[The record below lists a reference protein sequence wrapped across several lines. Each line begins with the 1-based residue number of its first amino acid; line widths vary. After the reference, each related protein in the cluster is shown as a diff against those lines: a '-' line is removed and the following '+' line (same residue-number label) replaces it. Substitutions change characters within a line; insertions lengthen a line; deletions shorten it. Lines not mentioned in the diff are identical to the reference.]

1 MISTNIIMKR
11 IQLSIVFT
19 LLLALLIA
27 CSNANNSSNSND
39 LAANLTL
46 PIIKET
52 KGLKQLYVNN
62 EPFLIIGAELLNSSS
77 SSIDHMKD
85 IWAHIK
91 SLNVNTVFL
100 PVSWQQFEPEEGAF
114 DYSLI
119 DSHLKSAHDNN
130 LKLVILWFGSWKNGE
145 SHYTPDWVKTN
156 MERFPRMLF
165 KNRKISTTISNINRN
180 CLNADLTA
188 YKKLMERIVQ
198 VDKHGTVLM
207 MQIENEVGL
216 LGSTRDFSLEATKL
230 FEQQV
235 PGELIKYISNNLNK
249 LEPNFYAPFVNNGSK
264 TQGTW
269 EEVFGKSPN
278 TDEIFMAWNYAK
290 YINELAKAGKAIYN
304 LPTYVNAWDASGGNL
319 IPGVWPSGGPNY
331 LMLDIWQAG
340 APDIDVLANDNYS
353 TTFGL
358 SAANFVHNK
367 NPLLVPEACAI
378 WMNDTLS
385 AVSKAFFCFGHFKA
399 MGFSPFGI
407 DHHIYHS
414 NHPIKKAY
422 EVLDNLR
429 PLITKAQVE
438 DKINGFMEGDNASP
452 VSFQLGD
459 FIFKPGYDLQKNSL
473 IKGYGLIIQ
482 ISEDEFIV
490 SGNACHVGYDSG
502 DSSKPNSQLLSVE
515 EGKFVDGKWVKKR
528 TLNGDEFG
536 IKLPP
541 NPYNIASDV
550 YLDDISILKIKL
562 FKY

>member
-1 MISTNIIMKR
+1 MNIMKR
-11 IQLSIVFT
+11 IQLSLVFT
-19 LLLALLIA
+19 LLLALLTT
-27 CSNANNSSNSND
+27 NNKANNSSKPD
-39 LAANLTL
+39 DTL

-52 KGLKQLYVNN
+52 NGVKQLYVNN
-62 EPFLIIGAELLNSSS
+62 EPFLIIGAELLNSSA
-77 SSIDHMKD
+77 SSIEHMKD
-85 IWAHIK
+85 IWAHVR
-91 SLNVNTVFL
+91 SLNVNTVYL
-100 PVSWQQFEPEEGAF
+100 PVNWQQFEPEEGNF

-119 DSHLKSAHDNN
+119 DSHIKSAYDNN

-145 SHYTPDWVKTN
+145 SNYTPNWVKTD
-156 MERFPRMLF
+156 MKRFPRMLF
-165 KNRKISTTISNINRN
+165 KDKRISTTISNINNN
-180 CLNADLTA
+180 CLNADLKA
-188 YKKLMERIVQ
+188 YKKLMERIAQ

-216 LGSTRDFSLEATKL
+216 LGGTRDFSPEATKR
-230 FEQQV
+230 FEQQI
-235 PGELIKYISNNLNK
+235 PGELIKYINNNLSK
-249 LEPNFYAPFVNNGSK
+249 LKPNIREPYVSNGSK

-278 TDEIFMAWNYAK
+278 TDEIFMAWSYAK
-290 YINELAKAGKAIYN
+290 YIDELAKAGKAIYN
-304 LPTYVNAWDASGGNL
+304 LPTFVNAWDASGGNL
-319 IPGVWPSGGPNY
+319 IPGVWPSGGPNF

-340 APDIDVLANDNYS
+340 APAIDVLSNDNYS
-353 TTFGL
+353 PKFGS
-358 SAANFVHNK
+358 SAANFIHNK
-367 NPLLVPEACAI
+367 NPLLLPEACAI
-378 WMNDTLS
+378 WMNDTIS
-385 AVSKAFFCFGHFKA
+385 AAPKAFFCFGHFKA

-407 DHHIYHS
+407 DHHTYHS

-429 PLITKAQVE
+429 PLIAKAQVE
-438 DKINGFMEGDNASP
+438 DRINGFMEGDSASP

-459 FIFKPGYDLQKNSL
+459 FIFKPGYNLQKKSL

-490 SGNACHVGYDSG
+490 SGNACNIGYQSADSG
-502 DSSKPNSQLLSVE
+502 KPNAQLLSVE

-528 TLNGDEFG
+528 TINGDEFG

-550 YLDDISILKIKL
+550 YLNDVSVLKIKL